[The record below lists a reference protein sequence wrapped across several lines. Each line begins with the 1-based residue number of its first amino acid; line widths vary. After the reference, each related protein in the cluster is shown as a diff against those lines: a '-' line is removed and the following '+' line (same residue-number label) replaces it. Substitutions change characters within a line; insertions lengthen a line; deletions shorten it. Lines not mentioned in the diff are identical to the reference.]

1 MDVIGQKTVHNLIED
16 ILTLLSISENSGRN
30 IENLMEECEKDA
42 ESLLMD
48 SQNIRT
54 VYEVIKFMDEMPG
67 GFLIYRANEAED
79 IVYANKALLRIFQC
93 STLKEFREMTGN
105 SFRGLVYLEDLD
117 EIEESIKEQ
126 IAASQY
132 DLDYVEYRIVRRD
145 GEIRWIEDYGHFIR
159 SETVGDI
166 FYVFLGDATEKRSR
180 QLQILERALNNANLA
195 IQAKNKFLSNMSHD
209 IRTPLNAITGFT
221 SLAKNHI
228 DNRDEVQRYLD
239 KIGEASG
246 QLLDLVDKVLEISWT
261 ETKDV
266 HVEEAECNLC
276 EILQSVERALSPRFS
291 GKKITFETD
300 LTGVKH
306 LNVYSDRDKLRQIVQ
321 YLAGNAVEYTGKGG
335 RVRVAVVEGEQLAND
350 YAVYR
355 LVVSDNGIGIS
366 KEFQEHIFE
375 PFERENN
382 TTFSGIYGT
391 GLGLAITRNI
401 VKIMGGTI
409 EVDSAIG
416 KGSTFTVTIRLRIQ
430 ETQLVSAVSPEDVAV
445 CLNSGKILLVEDN
458 EINVEIETEILEKA
472 GFCIEIA
479 ENGSIAVEKVKK
491 SEPGEYALVLMD
503 IQMPVMDGREAAEAI
518 RGLGNPELAHIP
530 IIALSADAFEND
542 RRLSLESG
550 MDEHLT
556 KPMDIDEVVGA
567 MAKALQRHKTLY
579 GDR

>member
-1 MDVIGQKTVHNLIED
+1 MIGQNAIHNLIED

-30 IENLMEECEKDA
+30 IENLMEECERDDTF
-42 ESLLMD
+42 LLMD

-67 GFLIYRANEAED
+67 GFLIYHANEAEE
-79 IVYANKALLRIFQC
+79 IIYANKALLRIFQC
-93 STLKEFREMTGN
+93 DTLKEFREMTGN
-105 SFRGLVYLEDLD
+105 SFRGIVYFEDLD

-126 IAASQY
+126 VAASQY
-132 DLDYVEYRIVRRD
+132 DLDYVEYRIVRKD

-180 QLQILERALNNANLA
+180 QLQILERALSNANLA
-195 IQAKNKFLSNMSHD
+195 IEAKNKFLSNMSHD

-221 SLAKNHI
+221 SLAKSHI
-228 DNRDEVQRYLD
+228 DDRNEVQRYLD

-276 EILQSVERALSPRFS
+276 EILQSVERALAPRFS
-291 GKKITFETD
+291 KKKITFETD
-300 LTGVKH
+300 LTGVEH
-306 LNVYSDRDKLRQIVQ
+306 LDVYSDRDKLRQIVQ
-321 YLAGNAVEYTGKGG
+321 YLAANAVAYTGKGG

-355 LVVSDNGIGIS
+355 FVVSDNGIGIS

-375 PFERENN
+375 PFEREKN

-391 GLGLAITRNI
+391 GLGLTITRNI

-416 KGSTFTVTIRLRIQ
+416 RGSTFTVTIRLRIQ
-430 ETQLVSAVSPEDVAV
+430 ETPPVSVAPLEDVAV
-445 CLNSGKILLVEDN
+445 CLKRGKILLVEDN
-458 EINVEIETEILEKA
+458 EINIEIETEILEKA
-472 GFCIEIA
+472 GFYIETA
-479 ENGSIAVEKVKK
+479 ENGSIAVEKVKN
-491 SEPGEYALVLMD
+491 STPGEYVLVLMD

-550 MDEHLT
+550 MDAHLT
-556 KPMDIDEVVGA
+556 KPMDLDEVVGA

>member
-1 MDVIGQKTVHNLIED
+1 MIGQKTVHNLIED

-306 LNVYSDRDKLRQIVQ
+306 LDVYSDRDKLRQIVQ

-366 KEFQEHIFE
+366 KEFQEHVFE

-416 KGSTFTVTIRLRIQ
+416 KGSIFTVTIRLRIQ

-518 RGLGNPELAHIP
+518 RGLGNSELAHIP

-567 MAKALQRHKTLY
+567 MAEALQRHKTLY

>member
-1 MDVIGQKTVHNLIED
+1 MIGQKTVHNLIED

-266 HVEEAECNLC
+266 HVEEAECNLR

-306 LNVYSDRDKLRQIVQ
+306 LDVYSDRDKLRQIVQ

-366 KEFQEHIFE
+366 KEFQEHVFE

-416 KGSTFTVTIRLRIQ
+416 KGSIFTVTIRLRIQ

>member
-1 MDVIGQKTVHNLIED
+1 MIGQKTVHNLIED

-209 IRTPLNAITGFT
+209 IRTPSNAITGFT

-366 KEFQEHIFE
+366 KEFQEHVFE

-518 RGLGNPELAHIP
+518 RGLGNSELAHIP

-542 RRLSLESG
+542 RRLSLECG
-550 MDEHLT
+550 MDQHLT

>member
-1 MDVIGQKTVHNLIED
+1 MIGQKTVHNLIED

-366 KEFQEHIFE
+366 KEFQEHVFE

-416 KGSTFTVTIRLRIQ
+416 KGSIFTVTIRLRIQ

>member
-1 MDVIGQKTVHNLIED
+1 MIGQKTVHNLIED

-306 LNVYSDRDKLRQIVQ
+306 LDVYSDRDKLRQIVQ

-366 KEFQEHIFE
+366 KEFQEHVFE

-491 SEPGEYALVLMD
+491 SEPGDYALVLMD

>member
-1 MDVIGQKTVHNLIED
+1 MIGQKTVHNLIED

-306 LNVYSDRDKLRQIVQ
+306 LDVYSDRDKLRQIVQ

-366 KEFQEHIFE
+366 KEFQEHVFE

-518 RGLGNPELAHIP
+518 RGLGNSELAHIP

-567 MAKALQRHKTLY
+567 MAQALQRHKTLY

>member
-1 MDVIGQKTVHNLIED
+1 MIGQKTVHNLIED

-246 QLLDLVDKVLEISWT
+246 QLLDLVDKVLEISGT

-366 KEFQEHIFE
+366 KEFQEHVFE

>member
-1 MDVIGQKTVHNLIED
+1 MIGQKTVHNLIED

-145 GEIRWIEDYGHFIR
+145 GEIRWIEDYVHFIR

-366 KEFQEHIFE
+366 KEFQEHVFE

-542 RRLSLESG
+542 RRLSLECG

>member
-1 MDVIGQKTVHNLIED
+1 MIGQKTVHNLIED

-306 LNVYSDRDKLRQIVQ
+306 LDVYSDRDKLRQIVQ

-366 KEFQEHIFE
+366 KEFQEHVFE

-416 KGSTFTVTIRLRIQ
+416 KGSIFTVTIRLRIQ

-542 RRLSLESG
+542 RRLSLECG

>member
-1 MDVIGQKTVHNLIED
+1 MIGQKTVHNLIED

-30 IENLMEECEKDA
+30 IENPMEECEKDA

-266 HVEEAECNLC
+266 HVEEAECNLR

-306 LNVYSDRDKLRQIVQ
+306 LDVYSDRDKLRQIVQ

-366 KEFQEHIFE
+366 KEFQEHVFE

-416 KGSTFTVTIRLRIQ
+416 KGSIFTVTIRLRIQ

>member
-1 MDVIGQKTVHNLIED
+1 MIGQKTVHNLIED

-306 LNVYSDRDKLRQIVQ
+306 LDVYSDRDKLRQIVQ

-366 KEFQEHIFE
+366 KEFQEHVFE

-479 ENGSIAVEKVKK
+479 ENGSIAVE
-491 SEPGEYALVLMD
+491 
-503 IQMPVMDGREAAEAI
+503 
-518 RGLGNPELAHIP
+518 
-530 IIALSADAFEND
+530 
-542 RRLSLESG
+542 
-550 MDEHLT
+550 
-556 KPMDIDEVVGA
+556 
-567 MAKALQRHKTLY
+567 
-579 GDR
+579 

>member
-1 MDVIGQKTVHNLIED
+1 MIGQKTVHNLIED

-266 HVEEAECNLC
+266 HVEEAECNLR

-306 LNVYSDRDKLRQIVQ
+306 LDVYSDRDKLRQIVQ

-366 KEFQEHIFE
+366 KEFQEHVFE

>member
-1 MDVIGQKTVHNLIED
+1 MIGQKTVHNLIED

-306 LNVYSDRDKLRQIVQ
+306 LDVYSDRDKLRQIVQ

>member
-1 MDVIGQKTVHNLIED
+1 MIGQKTVHNLIED

-366 KEFQEHIFE
+366 KEFQEHVFE

-518 RGLGNPELAHIP
+518 RGLGNSELAHIP

>member
-1 MDVIGQKTVHNLIED
+1 MIGQKTVHNLIED

-306 LNVYSDRDKLRQIVQ
+306 LDVYSDRDKLRQIVQ

-366 KEFQEHIFE
+366 KEFQEHVFE

-542 RRLSLESG
+542 RRLSLECG

>member
-1 MDVIGQKTVHNLIED
+1 MIGQKTVHNLIED

-306 LNVYSDRDKLRQIVQ
+306 LDVYSDRDKLRQIVQ

-366 KEFQEHIFE
+366 KEFQEHVFE

-416 KGSTFTVTIRLRIQ
+416 KGSIFTVTIRLRIQ

-542 RRLSLESG
+542 KRLSLESG

>member
-1 MDVIGQKTVHNLIED
+1 MIGQKTVHNLIED

-246 QLLDLVDKVLEISWT
+246 QLLDLVDKVLEISCT

-306 LNVYSDRDKLRQIVQ
+306 LDVYSDRDKLRQIVQ

-366 KEFQEHIFE
+366 KEFQEHVFE

-518 RGLGNPELAHIP
+518 RGLGNSELAHIP

-542 RRLSLESG
+542 RRLSLECG

>member
-1 MDVIGQKTVHNLIED
+1 MIGQKTVHNLIED

-117 EIEESIKEQ
+117 EIEVSIKDQ

-266 HVEEAECNLC
+266 HVEEAECNLR

-306 LNVYSDRDKLRQIVQ
+306 LDVYSDRDKLRQIVQ

-366 KEFQEHIFE
+366 KEFQEHVFE

-542 RRLSLESG
+542 RRLSLECG

>member
-1 MDVIGQKTVHNLIED
+1 MIGQKTVHNLIED

-306 LNVYSDRDKLRQIVQ
+306 LDVYSDRDKLRQIVQ

-366 KEFQEHIFE
+366 KEFQEHVFE

-416 KGSTFTVTIRLRIQ
+416 KGSIFTVTIRLRIQ

-503 IQMPVMDGREAAEAI
+503 IRMPVMDGREAAEAI
-518 RGLGNPELAHIP
+518 RGLGNSELAHIP

>member
-1 MDVIGQKTVHNLIED
+1 MIGQKTVHNLIED

-306 LNVYSDRDKLRQIVQ
+306 LDVYSDRDKLRQIVQ

-366 KEFQEHIFE
+366 KEFQEHVFE

-445 CLNSGKILLVEDN
+445 CLKSGKILLVEDN

>member
-1 MDVIGQKTVHNLIED
+1 MIGQKTVHNLIED

-306 LNVYSDRDKLRQIVQ
+306 LDVYSDRDKLRQIVQ

-366 KEFQEHIFE
+366 KEFQEHVFE

-416 KGSTFTVTIRLRIQ
+416 KGSIFTVTIRLRIQ

-518 RGLGNPELAHIP
+518 RGLGNSELAHIP

>member
-1 MDVIGQKTVHNLIED
+1 
-16 ILTLLSISENSGRN
+16 
-30 IENLMEECEKDA
+30 MEECEKDA

-366 KEFQEHIFE
+366 KEFQEHVFE

>member
-1 MDVIGQKTVHNLIED
+1 MIGQKTVHNLIED

-366 KEFQEHIFE
+366 KEFQEHVFE

-479 ENGSIAVEKVKK
+479 ENGSIAVEKVKE

>member
-1 MDVIGQKTVHNLIED
+1 MIGQKTVHNLIED

-306 LNVYSDRDKLRQIVQ
+306 LDVYSDRDKLRQIVQ

-530 IIALSADAFEND
+530 IIALSASVFGE
-542 RRLSLESG
+542 R
-550 MDEHLT
+550 
-556 KPMDIDEVVGA
+556 
-567 MAKALQRHKTLY
+567 Y
-579 GDR
+579 G

>member
-1 MDVIGQKTVHNLIED
+1 MIGQKTVHNLIED

-366 KEFQEHIFE
+366 KEFQEHVFE

-491 SEPGEYALVLMD
+491 SEPGVYALVLMD

-542 RRLSLESG
+542 RRLSLECG

>member
-1 MDVIGQKTVHNLIED
+1 MIGQKTVHNLIED

-366 KEFQEHIFE
+366 KEFQEHVFE

>member
-1 MDVIGQKTVHNLIED
+1 MIGQKTVHNLIED

-321 YLAGNAVEYTGKGG
+321 YLAGNAVEYTGKSG

-366 KEFQEHIFE
+366 KEFQEHVFE

-542 RRLSLESG
+542 RRLSLECG

>member
-1 MDVIGQKTVHNLIED
+1 
-16 ILTLLSISENSGRN
+16 
-30 IENLMEECEKDA
+30 MEECEKDA

-306 LNVYSDRDKLRQIVQ
+306 LDVYSDRDKLRQIVQ

>member
-1 MDVIGQKTVHNLIED
+1 MIGQKTVHNLIED

-366 KEFQEHIFE
+366 KEFQEHVFE

-503 IQMPVMDGREAAEAI
+503 IQMPVMDGYTATRSIRKLQEQQLASIPILAMTANAFDEDKRAAFEA
-518 RGLGNPELAHIP
+518 GMNAHIAKP
-530 IIALSADAFEND
+530 VNVEIL
-542 RRLSLESG
+542 
-550 MDEHLT
+550 MEHL
-556 KPMDIDEVVGA
+556 KKFI
-567 MAKALQRHKTLY
+567 
-579 GDR
+579 

>member
-1 MDVIGQKTVHNLIED
+1 MIGQKTVHNLIED

-228 DNRDEVQRYLD
+228 DNRNEVQRYLD

-306 LNVYSDRDKLRQIVQ
+306 LDVYSDRDKLRQIVQ

-366 KEFQEHIFE
+366 KEFQEHVFE

>member
-1 MDVIGQKTVHNLIED
+1 MIGQKTVHNLIED

-159 SETVGDI
+159 SKTVGDI

-306 LNVYSDRDKLRQIVQ
+306 LDVYSDRDKLRQIVQ

-366 KEFQEHIFE
+366 KEFQEHVFE

>member
-1 MDVIGQKTVHNLIED
+1 MIGQKTVHNLIED

-306 LNVYSDRDKLRQIVQ
+306 LDVYSDRDKLRQIVQ

-366 KEFQEHIFE
+366 KEFQEHVFE

-401 VKIMGGTI
+401 VKIMWGTI

-416 KGSTFTVTIRLRIQ
+416 KGSIFTVTIRLRIQ

-518 RGLGNPELAHIP
+518 RGLGNSELAHIP

>member
-1 MDVIGQKTVHNLIED
+1 MIGQKTVHNLVED

-30 IENLMEECEKDA
+30 IENLMEECEKEE

-93 STLKEFREMTGN
+93 GTLKEFREMTGN
-105 SFRGLVYLEDLD
+105 SFRGIVYSEDLD

-126 IAASQY
+126 VAASQY
-132 DLDYVEYRIVRRD
+132 DLDYVEYRIVRKD
-145 GEIRWIEDYGHFIR
+145 GEIRWIEDYGHFIH

-221 SLAKNHI
+221 SLAKSHI
-228 DNRDEVQRYLD
+228 DERDEVRRYLD
-239 KIGEASG
+239 KIEEASA

-291 GKKITFETD
+291 GKKIIFDTD
-300 LTGVKH
+300 LTGVEH
-306 LNVYSDRDKLRQIVQ
+306 FNVYSDKDKLRQIVQ

-335 RVRVAVVEGEQLAND
+335 RVRVAVAEKEQLAND
-350 YAVYR
+350 YAVYQF
-355 LVVSDNGIGIS
+355 VVSDNGIGIS
-366 KEFQEHIFE
+366 KKFQEHIFE
-375 PFERENN
+375 PFEREKN

-391 GLGLAITRNI
+391 GLGLTITRNI

-409 EVDSAIG
+409 EVDSAVG
-416 KGSTFTVTIRLRIQ
+416 EGSTFTVTIRLRIQ
-430 ETQLVSAVSPEDVAV
+430 ETPSVSAASLEDTAV

-472 GFCIEIA
+472 GFCIETA
-479 ENGSIAVEKVKK
+479 ENGSVAVEKVKN
-491 SEPGEYALVLMD
+491 SAPGEYALVLMD

-518 RGLGNPELAHIP
+518 RGLENPRLAHIP

-556 KPMDIDEVVGA
+556 KPMNLDEVMGA

>member
-1 MDVIGQKTVHNLIED
+1 MIGQKTVHNLIED

-132 DLDYVEYRIVRRD
+132 DLDYVEYRIVRRV

-366 KEFQEHIFE
+366 KEFQEHVFE

-542 RRLSLESG
+542 RRLSLECG

>member
-1 MDVIGQKTVHNLIED
+1 MIGQKTVHNLIED

-366 KEFQEHIFE
+366 KEFQEHVFE

-458 EINVEIETEILEKA
+458 DINVEIETEILEKA

>member
-1 MDVIGQKTVHNLIED
+1 MIGQKTVHNLIED

-306 LNVYSDRDKLRQIVQ
+306 LDVYSDRDKLRQIVQ

-391 GLGLAITRNI
+391 GLGLTITRNI

>member
-1 MDVIGQKTVHNLIED
+1 MIGQKTVHNLID

-306 LNVYSDRDKLRQIVQ
+306 LDVYSDRDKLRQIVQ

-366 KEFQEHIFE
+366 KEFQEHVFE

-416 KGSTFTVTIRLRIQ
+416 KGSIFTVTIRLRIQ

-518 RGLGNPELAHIP
+518 RGLGNSELAHIP

>member
-1 MDVIGQKTVHNLIED
+1 MGQKAVNNLIED
-16 ILTLLSISENSGRN
+16 ILMLLSISESSGRN
-30 IENLMEECEKDA
+30 IENLIEECEKEDA
-42 ESLLMD
+42 FLLMD

-67 GFLIYRANEAED
+67 GFLIYHANEAEE
-79 IVYANKALLRIFQC
+79 IIYANKALLRIFQC

-105 SFRGLVYLEDLD
+105 SFRGIVHFEDLD

-126 IAASQY
+126 VAASQY
-132 DLDYVEYRIVRRD
+132 DLDYVEYRIIRKD

-159 SETVGDI
+159 SEAVGDI
-166 FYVFLGDATEKRSR
+166 FYVFLGDATEKKSR

-221 SLAKNHI
+221 SLAKSHI
-228 DNRDEVQRYLD
+228 DDRDEVWRYLD
-239 KIGEASG
+239 KIEEASG
-246 QLLDLVDKVLEISWT
+246 HLLDLVDKVLEISWT

-266 HVEEAECNLC
+266 HVEEAECNLS
-276 EILQSVERALSPRFS
+276 EIVQGVERALGPRFS
-291 GKKITFETD
+291 RKKITFETD
-300 LTGVKH
+300 LTGVEH
-306 LNVYSDRDKLRQIVQ
+306 LDVYSDRDKLRQIVQ
-321 YLAGNAVEYTGKGG
+321 YLAGNAVKYTGKGG
-335 RVRVAVVEGEQLAND
+335 RVRVSVAEKEQLAND
-350 YAVYR
+350 YAVYQ
-355 LVVSDNGIGIS
+355 LVVEDNGIGIS
-366 KEFQEHIFE
+366 EEFQERVFE
-375 PFERENN
+375 PFEREKN
-382 TTFSGIYGT
+382 TTFSGVYGT

-409 EVDSAIG
+409 EVDSAVG
-416 KGSTFTVTIRLRIQ
+416 RGSTFTVTIRLRIQ
-430 ETQLVSAVSPEDVAV
+430 ETPFLSVASLEDMAA

-458 EINVEIETEILEKA
+458 EINVEIETEILENA

-479 ENGSIAVEKVKK
+479 ENGSIAVEKVRN
-491 SEPGEYALVLMD
+491 STPGEYALVLMD

-518 RGLGNPELAHIP
+518 RGLENPELAHIP

-556 KPMDIDEVVGA
+556 KPMDLDEVMGA
-567 MAKALQRHKTLY
+567 MAKALKRHKTLY